1 MSKDQA
7 KRLKSQV
14 NDSKRNICDLKAKV
28 RKICFNLVI
37 FLVYLKFVFAS
48 KNAELESRIRDLE
61 DEIKREE
68 TESHMLIENKDT
80 ELKYLQVELNKVMS
94 EYEDLMA
101 SKSDLESEIMTYR
114 KLLEGEENR

>member
-1 MSKDQA
+1 MFQFGYFSCLFK
-7 KRLKSQV
+7 
-14 NDSKRNICDLKAKV
+14 
-28 RKICFNLVI
+28 FI
-37 FLVYLKFVFAS
+37 FTS